1 MQIILLE
8 TLNKLGKAG
17 DIVTVKDGYAKNFLL
32 PQKKAIVANKKNKET
47 LESKMAEIDKNNKIK
62 IDEASK
68 IKSIIDGK
76 KISIEIEANEDG
88 NLYGNIGQKTVA
100 DKISSDFSVNL
111 PSDSIVLGSIKKLG
125 NHKISLRLYG
135 DITAQLD
142 IDILKKT

>member
-1 MQIILLE
+1 M
-8 TLNKLGKAG
+8 
-17 DIVTVKDGYAKNFLL
+17 